1 MAQYA
6 KLHGKNNKRLE
17 LITIKNKKNKKK
29 DGRPK
34 SIKKDL
40 SPRPTKGGVLEMKG
54 RKEEAQLAKI
64 K

>member
-17 LITIKNKKNKKK
+17 LISREKKK
-29 DGRPK
+29 DSRPK
-34 SIKKDL
+34 SIEKDL